1 MIIKRFS
8 VIAVTSILTFSG
20 LSVNLQNFSIQP
32 MAAIAQ
38 TKDCNA
44 VRNVN
49 FSARAVEDGVN
60 IRSAPSASASII
72 RISGSNETL
81 NFDAWTYGDTVAD
94 YWTNQLDARW
104 YKLSGENAWVAS
116 AVVAG
121 NAPNST
127 PTCSTSSPSPSG
139 TPDFTLRVYREDN
152 PFWQAG
158 YAPQSTNPLSSR
170 LGEAK
175 GNCTW
180 YANGRAKELGR
191 DPGLVNRMLGNAFE
205 WGTQAANAG
214 IPTSNTPQIGAI
226 AQWDKSSMYPL
237 GHVAVV
243 EKINSD
249 GTILI
254 SESSYSPNI
263 GSKWD
268 FLYRTRTISANE
280 PSRFIL
286 P

>member
-1 MIIKRFS
+1 
-8 VIAVTSILTFSG
+8 
-20 LSVNLQNFSIQP
+20 
-32 MAAIAQ
+32 
-38 TKDCNA
+38 
-44 VRNVN
+44 
-49 FSARAVEDGVN
+49 
-60 IRSAPSASASII
+60 
-72 RISGSNETL
+72 
-81 NFDAWTYGDTVAD
+81 
-94 YWTNQLDARW
+94 
-104 YKLSGENAWVAS
+104 
-116 AVVAG
+116 
-121 NAPNST
+121 
-127 PTCSTSSPSPSG
+127 
-139 TPDFTLRVYREDN
+139 
-152 PFWQAG
+152 
-158 YAPQSTNPLSSR
+158 
-170 LGEAK
+170 
-175 GNCTW
+175 
-180 YANGRAKELGR
+180 
-191 DPGLVNRMLGNAFE
+191 MLGNAFE